1 MERTG
6 TDGGSDLAPGAGRAR
21 AGRSRRRSGESSND
35 GPEKG
40 DTATAGGTQSDLEI
54 ELSILQSNYEKC
66 LNFGLKARAIPTQT
80 IDGQMPV
87 LVIQMLN
94 VGKCQTCGSWIVGPT
109 CPTCGSRI
117 IGKICPIS

>member
-1 MERTG
+1 MERPDTAG
-6 TDGGSDLAPGAGRAR
+6 ACDSRLTDAGAR
-21 AGRSRRRSGESSND
+21 AERSRRRSAESSSD
-35 GPEKG
+35 GQEKG
-40 DTATAGGTQSDLEI
+40 DTAIAGEKQRDLEI

-109 CPTCGSRI
+109 CPTC
-117 IGKICPIS
+117 